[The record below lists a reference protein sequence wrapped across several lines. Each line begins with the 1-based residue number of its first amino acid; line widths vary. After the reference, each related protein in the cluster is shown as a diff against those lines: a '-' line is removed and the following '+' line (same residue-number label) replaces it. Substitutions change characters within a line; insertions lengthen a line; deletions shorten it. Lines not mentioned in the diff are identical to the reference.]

1 MTRDGSEICCVFDMD
16 QEATLIEKLRREGTS
31 ALTPEEEAVLYTPR
45 GLARVFP
52 NRLVHLIPVPLSLS
66 PPTCVLRSPRD
77 GGLITAAAAAT
88 TITTRPTQQQQ
99 DSSSGMGYIKEPC
112 FSSHDP
118 YFICSPYYKG
128 YHRPPARCTIDG
140 AEDELMPCCVSC
152 VCRVCVVSQ
161 AAAVPIGGA

>member
-66 PPTCVLRSPRD
+66 PRPHVCFEALAM
-77 GGLITAAAAAT
+77 AA
-88 TITTRPTQQQQ
+88 
-99 DSSSGMGYIKEPC
+99 
-112 FSSHDP
+112 
-118 YFICSPYYKG
+118 
-128 YHRPPARCTIDG
+128 
-140 AEDELMPCCVSC
+140 
-152 VCRVCVVSQ
+152 
-161 AAAVPIGGA
+161 